1 MVALI
6 FIVFLSLMV
15 FDIMAMDQMDW
26 KDRVSRYTH
35 SVAKLIPKIIRVPLR
50 CVPAAD
56 NRPRKRRGAL
66 DSNTSPNPDDS
77 EVDLSPA
84 T

>member
-6 FIVFLSLMV
+6 SIVFLSLME
-15 FDIMAMDQMDW
+15 FDILAMKPMDW

-35 SVAKLIPKIIRVPLR
+35 PLAKLIPKIIRVPLR

-66 DSNTSPNPDDS
+66 DSNTSPNPDSS
-77 EVDLSPA
+77 EADLSPA